1 MHQSC
6 TFYAPKHAHFGKI
19 VTPPIRQALPDSPRK
34 VGTESPYALY
44 P

>member
-6 TFYAPKHAHFGKI
+6 TFYAPKHAHFDKF
-19 VTPPIRQALPDSPRK
+19 VTSPIRQALPDSPRK